1 LTNNNLRP
9 TARVARGA
17 TYVFVQGFLTS
28 IVSVIYFVV
37 LARALSQGDMGV
49 FALLS
54 FILVL
59 PQVFGTFSL
68 GSAAIKYI
76 PQYLAENTPEKAK
89 AIVARLLQV
98 GLLSGLITFFLLFV
112 PAELISTWMF
122 GQSNYALILRLLA
135 LCSIFNILQI
145 LVSSFLQG
153 LQKMREVSIINIVY
167 TVIQVTLS
175 IYLLL
180 AGFGLLGV
188 VIGWTVGIAAVS
200 FVGLILTIKYL
211 GLTSKLYPMRPL
223 LRFSIPLY
231 FSAIVGYFMSW
242 VDQLVLASFT
252 DLETLGIYYVA
263 VRASVVPTLFSS
275 AIVTALFP
283 QLSELYT
290 THGKSSLK
298 DAFRV
303 SVRYAV
309 LIGFPLII
317 GVAVLAYPTVV
328 LLAGAQYADAAL
340 PLIII
345 SLSAIV
351 GALGIAIGPI
361 LLTLERTR
369 IASALS
375 LLSIGLSLLLSYVA
389 LAFFHLGMVGTAWAR
404 TISTI
409 ATLVLNM
416 YILSHY
422 VPISFDREAIWKAV
436 AASAFM
442 VLAILGLDLSR
453 MVLSPSSYQFLVF
466 RLYLLPVYI
475 VVGALAYFL
484 AIILLKAM
492 NKQDL
497 ELILEYLPHKL
508 KWMADWL
515 RRIVKVE

>member
-1 LTNNNLRP
+1 
-9 TARVARGA
+9 V
-17 TYVFVQGFLTS
+17 
-28 IVSVIYFVV
+28 YFVV

-54 FILVL
+54 FLLTL
-59 PQVFGTFSL
+59 PQVFGTLSL
-68 GSAAIKYI
+68 GSAAAKYI
-76 PQYLAENTPEKAK
+76 PQYLAENAPEKAK

-98 GLLSGLITFFLLFV
+98 GLLSGVITFFLLFV

-122 GQSNYALILRLLA
+122 GQSSYALILRLLA
-135 LCSIFNILQI
+135 LCSIFNVLQI
-145 LVSSFLQG
+145 LVLSFLQG
-153 LQKMREVSIINIVY
+153 LQKMREISIINVVY

-180 AGFGLLGV
+180 AGFGLLAV
-188 VIGWTVGIAAVS
+188 VVGWTVGIAAIS
-200 FVGLILTIKYL
+200 IVGLILTIKYL
-211 GLTSKLYPMRPL
+211 GLTRRLFPMGPL

-231 FSAIVGYFMSW
+231 FSAIVGYFMGW

-263 VRASVVPTLFSS
+263 VRASVVPTLFSG
-275 AIVTALFP
+275 AIVTALLP

-290 THGKSSLK
+290 THGASSLK

-345 SLSAIV
+345 SLSALV
-351 GALGIAIGPI
+351 GVFGIAIGPI

-369 IASALS
+369 IASMLS
-375 LLSIGLSLLLSYVA
+375 LLSVGLSLLFSYVA
-389 LAFFHLGMVGTAWAR
+389 LAIFHLGMVGTAWAR

-409 ATLVLNM
+409 AMLMLNM
-416 YILSHY
+416 YIVSRY
-422 VPISFDREAIWKAV
+422 VPISSDKEVIWKAA
-436 AASAFM
+436 AASAVM

-466 RLYLLPVYI
+466 RLHLLPVYI
-475 VVGALAYFL
+475 VVGALAYFV
-484 AIILLKAM
+484 AVVLLKTLK
-492 NKQDL
+492 KQDL
-497 ELILEYLPHKL
+497 ELIQEYLPRKL
-508 KWMADWL
+508 QWVGEWL
-515 RRIVKVE
+515 RRIAKVE

>member
-1 LTNNNLRP
+1 MTLTSP

-17 TYVFVQGFLTS
+17 TYVFIQGFLTS
-28 IVSVIYFVV
+28 IVGVVYFVV
-37 LARALSQGDMGV
+37 LARALSQGDIGV

-54 FILVL
+54 FLLVL

-68 GSAAIKYI
+68 GSAAVKYI
-76 PQYLAENTPEKAK
+76 PQYLAENAPEKAK

-122 GQSNYALILRLLA
+122 GQSNYALILRMLA
-135 LCSIFNILQI
+135 LCSIFSVLQI

-153 LQKMREVSIINIVY
+153 LQKMREVAIINIVY
-167 TVIQVTLS
+167 TIIQVTLS

-180 AGFGLLGV
+180 AGFGLLSV
-188 VIGWTVGIAAVS
+188 VVGWTVGIAAVS
-200 FVGLILTIKYL
+200 FMGLILTIKYL
-211 GLTSKLYPMRPL
+211 GITSKLYPIRPL

-231 FSAIVGYFMSW
+231 FSAIVGYFTGW

-283 QLSELYT
+283 QLSEWYT
-290 THGKSSLK
+290 THGRSSLK

-303 SVRYAV
+303 SVHYAV
-309 LIGFPLII
+309 LIGFPLMI

-328 LLAGAQYADAAL
+328 LLAGTQYADAAL

-345 SLSAIV
+345 SLSALV

-369 IASALS
+369 IASLLS
-375 LLSIGLSLLLSYVA
+375 LLSVGLSLLFSYVA
-389 LAFFHLGMVGTAWAR
+389 LATFHLGMVGTAWAR
-404 TISTI
+404 TVSTI

-416 YILSHY
+416 YIVARY
-422 VPISFDREAIWKAV
+422 VPISFDKEAIWKAA

-453 MVLSPSSYQFLVF
+453 MVLSPSSYQFFVF
-466 RLYLLPVYI
+466 RLHLLPVYI
-475 VVGALAYFL
+475 VVGALTYFA
-484 AIILLKAM
+484 AIVLLKAIK
-492 NKQDL
+492 KQDL
-497 ELILEYLPHKL
+497 ELIQEYLPHKL
-508 KWMADWL
+508 KWVAKWL